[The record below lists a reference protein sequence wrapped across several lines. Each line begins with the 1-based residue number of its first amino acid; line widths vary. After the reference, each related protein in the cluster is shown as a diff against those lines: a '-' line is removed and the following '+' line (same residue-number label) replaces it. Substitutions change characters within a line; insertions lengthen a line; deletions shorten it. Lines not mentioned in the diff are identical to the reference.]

1 MSEAVKLRLLRN
13 GASSGG
19 SLAVRPDAVA
29 ALKAKAVA
37 KLKLESVDSDAIRL
51 FDEKGFEIDDDEIM
65 QLLPSDSIVY
75 VSIDGAEFI
84 APPMGVYSDAQEKQ
98 VPLPDSASKAAG
110 SKPSP
115 SFQLWGIA
123 L

>member
-51 FDEKGFEIDDDEIM
+51 FEMCRG
-65 QLLPSDSIVY
+65 LLFVTY
-75 VSIDGAEFI
+75 ATRHR
-84 APPMGVYSDAQEKQ
+84 AKAQGWW
-98 VPLPDSASKAAG
+98 VGSNPRAAADPRAAAG
-110 SKPSP
+110 APLARKRSS
-115 SFQLWGIA
+115 
-123 L
+123 